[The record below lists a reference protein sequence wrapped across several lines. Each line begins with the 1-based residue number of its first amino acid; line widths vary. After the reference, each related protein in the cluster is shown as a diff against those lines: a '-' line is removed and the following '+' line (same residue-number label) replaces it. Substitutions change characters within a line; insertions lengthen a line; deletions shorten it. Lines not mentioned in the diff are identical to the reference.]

1 MRFTIPAI
9 LLAALLTTP
18 LLAGEPKELT
28 AARAKY
34 QQASPHP
41 SEADRERYITSLAAM
56 RAKMAGVR
64 GSMEWQAVDA
74 ELRRHPLPK
83 DADSKALTQLRIG
96 KWESPRHGYLLRKDG
111 TWIMLPAEPDATHG
125 RWHIEGNRYFESA
138 EQEASPR
145 RPYTIILLNQKDFI
159 YTDGEVVFYEARK

>member
-1 MRFTIPAI
+1 MRYTIPAI
-9 LLAALLTTP
+9 LLAVLLTTP

-41 SEADRERYITSLAAM
+41 SEADRERYVSSLAVM
-56 RAKMAGVR
+56 RAKMAAVKS
-64 GSMEWQAVDA
+64 SMDWQAVDA
-74 ELRRHPLPK
+74 EMRRNPMPK
-83 DADSKALTQLRIG
+83 ASDTKALTELRIG

-111 TWIMLPAEPDATHG
+111 TWVMLPAEPDATHG
-125 RWHIEGNRYFESA
+125 RWHIEGNRYFEMGPGDA
-138 EQEASPR
+138 APG

-159 YTDGEVVFYEARK
+159 YTDGEVVFYETRK